1 MFCCRGLDE
10 TGRPFH
16 GELRVA
22 KMIAKEACFA
32 GSKRSTPYV
41 GRLFV
46 GLTKLELVTTCSP
59 TSIAACS
66 VMPSLFHFEF
76 VSRAELI
83 DSHGY
88 IPRS

>member
-41 GRLFV
+41 GRL
-46 GLTKLELVTTCSP
+46 LS
-59 TSIAACS
+59 A
-66 VMPSLFHFEF
+66 
-76 VSRAELI
+76 
-83 DSHGY
+83 
-88 IPRS
+88 